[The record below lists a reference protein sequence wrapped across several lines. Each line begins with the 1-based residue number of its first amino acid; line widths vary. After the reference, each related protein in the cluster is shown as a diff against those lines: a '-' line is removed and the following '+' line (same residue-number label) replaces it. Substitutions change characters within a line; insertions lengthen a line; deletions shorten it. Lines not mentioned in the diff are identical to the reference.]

1 MSRERKSVLVKRLV
15 TGIILIAVFIG
26 VLWIDERFNSWYP
39 LWLLLALAGGFAAS
53 LEMAKML
60 QATAASPSINAAVGG
75 TLAVA
80 LSNWGPSLV
89 ASLNGLPA
97 SAQTPAVMMDPFHH
111 LAWPAWAFVGVL
123 MATFLSQGI
132 QYRGPGTT
140 AATLSGTV
148 LVVAYVALLGS
159 FALQHRWL
167 GPVPLVMLI
176 AVAKGSDTGAYT
188 IGRLFGK
195 NKLWPRLSPNKT
207 REGSAGGLA
216 FGVLAALLVAGIA
229 ALAGVGPP
237 FGLGRTLIYG
247 LLVGIAAQL
256 GDLMESMIKR
266 DCATKDAS
274 SALPGLGGVL
284 DVLDSILFAAPVSL
298 ACWLWL
304 WP

>member
-1 MSRERKSVLVKRLV
+1 MLVKRLV
-15 TGIILIAVFIG
+15 TGIILIAVFVG
-26 VLWIDERFNSWYP
+26 VLGVDEKLVPWYP
-39 LWLLLALAGGFAAS
+39 LWLLVALAGGLAAS
-53 LEMAKML
+53 LEMARML
-60 QATAASPSINAAVGG
+60 QATGAAPSVNAAVGG
-75 TLAVA
+75 TLAVV
-80 LSNWGPSLV
+80 LSNWGPAISEWIIGQAPDAGGPGVFLE
-89 ASLNGLPA
+89 A
-97 SAQTPAVMMDPFHH
+97 FHH

-140 AATLSGTV
+140 VATLSGTM
-148 LVVAYVALLGS
+148 LAVAYVGLLGS

-167 GPVPLVMLI
+167 GSIPLVMLI

-195 NKLWPRLSPNKT
+195 TKLWPTLSPNKT
-207 REGSAGGLA
+207 REGSLGGILAGI
-216 FGVLAALLVAGIA
+216 LAALLVAGIA
-229 ALAGVGPP
+229 AAVGVGPSFSP
-237 FGLGRTLIYG
+237 GRTVIYG
-247 LLVGIAAQL
+247 LVVGVAAQL